1 MAEPVYTHER
11 LSSGAPLPE
20 TSNRVF
26 GLIFAAVFTVIAL
39 LHLFVRDKDWW
50 WYFAVIA
57 AAFLLPALVKP
68 GLLGPLHRV
77 WQQVRLILNRIIA
90 FLVMVVLFYG
100 VVLPTG
106 LIMRALGK
114 DLLRLR
120 YDRDAA
126 SYWLPRDPPGP
137 EPETMQNQF

>member
-1 MAEPVYTHER
+1 MAEPVHTHER
-11 LSSGAPLPE
+11 LTGGAPLAE
-20 TSNRVF
+20 TSNRIF
-26 GLIFAAVFTVIAL
+26 GIIFAAVFTIIAL
-39 LHLFVRDKDWW
+39 LHLFVREKPYW
-50 WYFAVIA
+50 WYFAIIA
-57 AAFLLPALVKP
+57 AVFLLPALFKP
-68 GLLGPLHRV
+68 ELLGPLNRLWH
-77 WQQVRLILNRIIA
+77 QVRLVLNRIIA
-90 FLVMVVLFYG
+90 FLVMALLFYG

-120 YDRDAA
+120 YNRDAA

>member
-1 MAEPVYTHER
+1 MAEPVHTHER
-11 LSSGAPLPE
+11 LSSGVPLPE

-26 GLIFAAVFTVIAL
+26 GLIFAAVFTALAL

-57 AAFLLPALVKP
+57 AVFLLPALVKP
-68 GLLGPLHRV
+68 QLLGPLHRV
-77 WQQVRLILNRIIA
+77 WQRVRLILNRIIA
-90 FLVMVVLFYG
+90 FLVMAVLFYG

>member
-1 MAEPVYTHER
+1 MPEPVHTHER
-11 LSSGAPLPE
+11 LTGGPPLAE
-20 TSNRVF
+20 TSNRLF
-26 GLIFAAVFTVIAL
+26 GIIFAAVFTIVAL
-39 LHLFVRDKDWW
+39 LHLFVRDKTYW
-50 WYFAVIA
+50 WYFLVIA
-57 AAFLLPALVKP
+57 AAFLLPALLKP
-68 GLLGPLHRV
+68 ELLGPLNRLWH
-77 WQQVRLILNRIIA
+77 WVRLILNRIIA
-90 FLVMVVLFYG
+90 FLVMALLFYG

-120 YDRDAA
+120 FNRDAA